1 MSDVSP
7 ELTPRQRQVLG
18 LLIQNCPN
26 KVIAQTLDMSVNTVR
41 VHVAAIFRALDV
53 DNRVDAARIA
63 IAQGLID
70 GR

>member
-1 MSDVSP
+1 M
-7 ELTPRQRQVLG
+7 LG